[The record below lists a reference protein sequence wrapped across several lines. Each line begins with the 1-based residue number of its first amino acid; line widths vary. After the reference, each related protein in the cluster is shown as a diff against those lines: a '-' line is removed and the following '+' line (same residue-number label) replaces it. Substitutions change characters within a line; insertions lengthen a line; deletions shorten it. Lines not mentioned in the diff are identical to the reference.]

1 MMESTDEAPPVEQE
15 TTREM
20 IPVRRE
26 GQLTQYRTYV
36 PELDD
41 ETKGVVFYG
50 FPYEHEFDRYSL
62 HIPKASSNS
71 KRSYSDITT
80 DDSLHH
86 KNLTEQAIFLHSL
99 IATFPNERLDSA
111 EFLTTFLAPFNSIHD
126 IAIIINHKDFFG
138 NAPLHLLCK
147 RDFKSNQVIE
157 GFLRVLIRNDVD
169 VNVRDSEGI

>member
-1 MMESTDEAPPVEQE
+1 MWETTFFFAFKHCFISKKKRKKKKNSSRILYFYSMMESTDEAPPVEQE

-20 IPVRRE
+20 IPIRRE

-41 ETKGVVFYG
+41 ETKGIVFYG

-71 KRSYSDITT
+71 KRSYSDIST

-99 IATFPNERLDSA
+99 ITTFPNDRLDSA
-111 EFLTTFLAPFNSIHD
+111 EFLTTFLAPFNNIHD
-126 IAIIINHKDFFG
+126 IAIIINH
-138 NAPLHLLCK
+138 
-147 RDFKSNQVIE
+147 
-157 GFLRVLIRNDVD
+157 
-169 VNVRDSEGI
+169 